1 MTSIPDLTENLSA
14 ILAFELA
21 RGNTVIRVDRP
32 AGSRCPLAVILAQ
45 PLDIAGF
52 KANHV
57 LSTGVDTW
65 ENRDSHYPLEAG
77 YICERTRHVLAGP
90 LG

>member
-1 MTSIPDLTENLSA
+1 MSDISDLAKSLSA

-32 AGSRCPLAVILAQ
+32 AGTRCPLAVILARR
-45 PLDIAGF
+45 LDIAGF
-52 KANHV
+52 KASHEFPDCV
-57 LSTGVDTW
+57 GTW

-77 YICERTRHVLAGP
+77 YICERTRHALAGP
-90 LG
+90 LR